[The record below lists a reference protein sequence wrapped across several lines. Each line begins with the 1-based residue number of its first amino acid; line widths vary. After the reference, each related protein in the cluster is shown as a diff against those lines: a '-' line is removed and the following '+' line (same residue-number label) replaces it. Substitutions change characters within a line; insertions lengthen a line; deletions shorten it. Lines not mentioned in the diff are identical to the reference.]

1 MKNKRN
7 IKIYAG
13 VDIMTMALLLHIHM
27 NISNNTKTR
36 EVAFNDFK
44 KIELPKNDEEVK
56 KKGR

>member
-7 IKIYAG
+7 IKMYAG
-13 VDIMTMALLLHIHM
+13 VGIMAMALLLHVQM

-36 EVAFNDFK
+36 EVIFDNAQ

>member
-7 IKIYAG
+7 IKMYAG
-13 VDIMTMALLLHIHM
+13 VGIMAMALLLHMQM

-36 EVAFNDFK
+36 EVIFDNAQ